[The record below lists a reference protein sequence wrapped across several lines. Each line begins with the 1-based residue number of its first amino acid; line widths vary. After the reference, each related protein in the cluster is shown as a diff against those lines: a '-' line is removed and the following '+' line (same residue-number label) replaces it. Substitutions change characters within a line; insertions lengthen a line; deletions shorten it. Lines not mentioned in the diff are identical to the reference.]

1 MSPPSSA
8 KPLDGLLVVA
18 LEQAVAAPYCS
29 SRLADAGARVIKVE
43 RPEGDFARGY
53 DHAVHGESTYFVWI
67 NRGKESIALDLK
79 RDADRAL
86 MASMIARADVFLQ
99 NLAPGAAVRA
109 GLDGA
114 TLRRRHPRLVICE
127 ISGYGSSGP
136 YADRRAYDLLI
147 QAEAAVAT
155 VTGSIEHPVK
165 PGIAVADIA
174 AAMYAQSGILAALLA
189 RGRTGEGSVVEVAML
204 DAVAEWMGYGVT
216 VAKHGNV
223 PVFGRALSHPA
234 IAPYDGYPTRDGERV
249 VLSVQNDREWRRLA
263 TTVLGRPELAADP
276 RYATNAARVAHR
288 DDIDAVLTEV
298 LGALELADAIKML
311 VDAGIACA
319 RINTVEQL
327 VDHPQLVERHRWAS
341 VNSPVGTVPTLL
353 PPVQSSAWSPALGP
367 IPALGEHTDAV
378 LRELGRDEDE
388 IRGLREAGAI

>member
-1 MSPPSSA
+1 VTSPR
-8 KPLDGLLVVA
+8 PLDGVLVVA
-18 LEQAVAAPYCS
+18 MEQAVSAPFA
-29 SRLADAGARVIKVE
+29 SRQLADLGARVIKIE
-43 RPEGDFARGY
+43 RPDGGDFARSFDTLAGGLGA
-53 DHAVHGESTYFVWI
+53 HFSWV
-67 NRGKESIALDLK
+67 NRGKESVTLNTRQPAAREVLHEL
-79 RDADRAL
+79 
-86 MASMIARADVFLQ
+86 IARADVFLQ